1 MSQEVKDFFS
11 TYSDFVTKVTS
22 DPSLDM
28 EALKSSLEDIESNSD
43 IKIPRL
49 LTAALGLGSETGE
62 FVEIVK
68 KWYSRASQLQK
79 KISFI

>member
-11 TYSDFVTKVTS
+11 TYSDFVTKVTI

-43 IKIPRL
+43 I
-49 LTAALGLGSETGE
+49 
-62 FVEIVK
+62 
-68 KWYSRASQLQK
+68 
-79 KISFI
+79 